1 MPLFSKMLDE
11 REITHNRRRNAM
23 KYFLRRQNLML
34 FAIALFCATV
44 LSVSVSAKNLA
55 ESLADVKNYT
65 AHRIS
70 SYDRTGG
77 NADGMQEQPIAI
89 GETRTLAKIEGA
101 GAITHIW
108 VTISSKDKYHL
119 KNLVL
124 RMYWDGEENPSVE
137 SPIGDFFGLGHGEYY
152 TFSSYPI
159 QIGTSNA
166 LNCFWYMPFE
176 KGAVVTITNEGT
188 DVCRAFYYYIDYRK
202 LETLDTPLRFH
213 AHYRQE
219 YPCTAGKNY
228 TFLEAKGMGHYVG
241 VSLSIHNRADGWWGE
256 GDDMFF
262 VDGEKEPSLHGT
274 GSEDYFCGAWCYGPA
289 FSYLFFGCPLRGE
302 HKRGEKWNVYRFHL
316 LDPVPFKKSI
326 VVNIEHGHANDR
338 SDDFSSVAYW
348 YQTEP
353 HVPFEP
359 LPPAEKR
366 IPEQVEPNPV
376 HIEPGA
382 MELEDGLI
390 PFQTADGSV
399 VEQDLSSFGNEWS
412 NGKQLW
418 FTPEGPRNYSATVDV
433 PSDMAGEKKVTL
445 WYTKAPDYGQVELW
459 VNQQKVAEWDGYNE
473 EKVVRASIQ
482 FTVKLVEGANT
493 LELRIVGKNEKS
505 TNYMAGLDCIK
516 VE

>member
-1 MPLFSKMLDE
+1 M
-11 REITHNRRRNAM
+11 
-23 KYFLRRQNLML
+23 QNL
-34 FAIALFCATV
+34 
-44 LSVSVSAKNLA
+44 S
-55 ESLADVKNYT
+55 EVKNYT
-65 AHRIS
+65 AHRVS

-89 GETRTLAKIEGA
+89 GETRTLAKIEGP

-108 VTISSKDKYHL
+108 VTIASKDKYHL

-124 RMYWDGEENPSVE
+124 RMYWDGEGTPSVE

-176 KGAVVTITNEGT
+176 KRALITITNEGT
-188 DVCRAFYYYIDYRK
+188 DVCRAFYYYIDYNK
-202 LETLDTPLRFH
+202 YDSIDTPLRFH

-219 YPCTAGKNY
+219 YPCTEGKNY
-228 TFLEAKGMGHYVG
+228 TFLEAQGKGHFVG

-262 VDGEKEPSLHGT
+262 IDGEEKPSLHGT
-274 GSEDYFCGAWCYGPA
+274 GSEDYFCGAWCYGSA

-302 HKRGEKWNVYRFHL
+302 HKRGEKWNVYRFHI
-316 LDPVPFKKSI
+316 LDPIPFQKSI
-326 VVNIEHGHANDR
+326 RVSIEHGHDAQPNSR
-338 SDDFSSVAYW
+338 TDDYSSVAYW

-353 HVPFEP
+353 HVAFEP
-359 LPPAEKR
+359 LPPPEKR
-366 IPEQVEPNPV
+366 LPEKLTEQATYF
-376 HIEPGA
+376 EPGA
-382 MELEDGLI
+382 FELEGGLVA
-390 PFQTADGSV
+390 FRNADDTV
-399 VEQDLSSFGNEWS
+399 VEQDLTGFGNEWS

-418 FTPEGPRNYSATVDV
+418 FKPEAPKNYAATVDV
-433 PSDMAGEKKVTL
+433 PSDIAGEKKVTL
-445 WYTKAPDYGQVELW
+445 WYTKAPDYGMVQLW
-459 VNQQKVAEWDGYNE
+459 VNNQKVAEWDGYNE
-473 EKVVRASIQ
+473 GKVVRASIQ
-482 FTVKLVEGANT
+482 FTAKLVEGQNT